1 MDEAAQSHFQILA
14 LSGGGFRGLYT
25 AKLLADFEEEIN
37 APIATRFD
45 LIAGT
50 SIGGIIAL
58 GLALEVPASR
68 IVALL
73 TEYGE
78 EIFRRRWSLA
88 GIWRA
93 PFSSRRMAELLS
105 GSEMFGDRVLGAC
118 AHRVVIPAINYST
131 GRPQIFKTPH
141 HINFKRDHKFR
152 IVDIAMATSAAPA
165 YFSRYTFN
173 NNQFVDGGLYANA
186 PGLLAVHDAQYS
198 LLRSPAEI
206 HVMAIGTMSSK
217 FTVNPRRNREGGTYD
232 WGGINPS
239 NMPKRLFGLS
249 ISVQEAL
256 SDFMLSHLLPG
267 RYVLVDDD
275 LTDQRSRAVGMDKA
289 DQAAREVLLGAAS
302 ERSKICIGNRDFQS
316 FLRHLAPAATFF
328 YGENANT
335 NMPLGRVAS
344 ITARIHAAVPSR

>member
-1 MDEAAQSHFQILA
+1 VNEVAPTRFQILA

-25 AKLLADFEEEIN
+25 AKLLADFEEEIQ
-37 APIATRFD
+37 APLATRFD

-50 SIGGIIAL
+50 SSGAILAL
-58 GLALEVPASR
+58 ALALEVPASR
-68 IVALL
+68 MVALL

-78 EIFRRRWSLA
+78 EIFKRRWSLA

-93 PFSSRRMAELLS
+93 PFSSRGLADLLS
-105 GSEMFGDRVLGAC
+105 SSEMFGDRLLGAC
-118 AHRVVIPAINYST
+118 SHRVIIPAINYST

-141 HINFKRDHKFR
+141 HVHCKRDHTFR
-152 IVDIAMATSAAPA
+152 IVDIAMASSAAPA

-173 NNQFVDGGLYANA
+173 HSQFVDGGLYANA
-186 PGLLAVHDAQYS
+186 PGLLAVDEAQYS
-198 LLRSPAEI
+198 LHRSVSEI
-206 HVMAIGTMSSK
+206 HVVAVGTMSSK

-256 SDFMLSHLLPG
+256 SDFMLTHLLPE

-275 LTDQRSRAVGMDKA
+275 LTDQRARAVDLDKA
-289 DQAAREVLLGAAS
+289 DRAAREVLLGVAS
-302 ERSKICIGNRDFQS
+302 ERSKICLGNPAFLLY
-316 FLRHLAPAATFF
+316 LRHLASPATFF
-328 YGENANT
+328 YGA
-335 NMPLGRVAS
+335 
-344 ITARIHAAVPSR
+344 HADMRRYNRMSEHALTVVP